1 MGIYLVCRKKIG
13 SRVLISQPPGILG
26 YGGAAAA
33 PPKVHHDKDPKKKKV
48 LRKESSKRKRERM
61 GVEEDEEWKRGKEG
75 KISPFISLRIIKSRP
90 LDRA

>member
-1 MGIYLVCRKKIG
+1 MLCLKISVFKCILKKKIRSIEDGMGIYLVCRKKIG

-48 LRKESSKRKRERM
+48 LRRESSKRKRE
-61 GVEEDEEWKRGKEG
+61 
-75 KISPFISLRIIKSRP
+75 
-90 LDRA
+90 